1 MKRKWVVGDTASV
14 SGVFDTESVA
24 EFAALSGDTNPLHLD
39 EEYAKTTRFNGRIV
53 HGFLY
58 GSLLS
63 KVIATKL
70 PGQGSVYLEQEMKFL
85 NPVRHGEEV
94 TAFVI
99 IDRIDDVRNI
109 FYLQTDCYVADR
121 KVIEGFAKVMY
132 CE

>member
-1 MKRKWVVGDTASV
+1 MKRKWVVGDFASV

-39 EEYAKTTRFNGRIV
+39 EEYARTTRFKGRIV

-70 PGQGSVYLEQEMKFL
+70 PGEGSVYLEQEMKFL
-85 NPVRHGEEV
+85 SPVRHGEEV
-94 TAFVI
+94 TAFVVVN
-99 IDRIDDVRNI
+99 RIDDVRNI
-109 FYLQTDCYVADR
+109 LDLQTDCYVADR
-121 KVIEGFAKVMY
+121 KVIEGSAKVMY